1 MLRHSLNSPKKF
13 INDTS
18 YFLSNLIIDWAEFIT
33 ALNVAI
39 FENPG
44 DQ

>member
-1 MLRHSLNSPKKF
+1 LYSLNSPKKF
-13 INDTS
+13 ISDTS
-18 YFLSNLIIDWAEFIT
+18 YFLSNFIIDCAEFIT

-39 FENPG
+39 RENPG